1 MFGSKNQLDF
11 TKNIIKLYNGL
22 YANPTIN
29 SKQTNSTISLFF
41 QGYSPIPQK
50 KSLAQCQIECYNF
63 EDCQFWSY
71 EIPSQQCYLKT
82 KQNKPTKGVNFIS
95 GIKNC
100 SNLVKT
106 SLVNPSLVKIRNSE
120 LPGQIYV
127 ILNQNQ
133 KLNVLPADFGQR
145 IQTNTEVIK
154 DITFPV

>member
-1 MFGSKNQLDF
+1 MLIQQL
-11 TKNIIKLYNGL
+11 TENKL
-22 YANPTIN
+22 
-29 SKQTNSTISLFF
+29 TNNFSFF

-100 SNLVKT
+100 SNLVK
-106 SLVNPSLVKIRNSE
+106 IRNSE
-120 LPGQIYV
+120 LPGQIHV

-133 KLNVLPADFGQR
+133 KLSVLPADFGQR
-145 IQTNTEVIK
+145 ILTNTEVIK
-154 DITFPV
+154 NIAFPV